1 MANRKYT
8 DDDIIEAVKSSHSYR
23 EVCRK
28 LNLCDHGGSP
38 SHLKKIISNMKLDT
52 SHFTGKS
59 WAKGESFLTNNN
71 IRKKDISE
79 ILIENSGWNSHNLK
93 NRLLK
98 ENIKE
103 YKCECCN
110 NSEWNG
116 KPIPLELHHIN
127 GIHTDNRLENLQL
140 LCCNCHAQTET
151 YSKQKNINMEKLV

>member
-79 ILIENSGWNSHNLK
+79 ILIEN
-93 NRLLK
+93 
-98 ENIKE
+98 
-103 YKCECCN
+103 
-110 NSEWNG
+110 
-116 KPIPLELHHIN
+116 
-127 GIHTDNRLENLQL
+127 
-140 LCCNCHAQTET
+140 
-151 YSKQKNINMEKLV
+151 